1 MAFTT
6 IFLCVEQIEESIAKR
21 KEKPTEILGQ
31 IFLVYLEILLQSILW
46 LLGRALQKPKMEAS
60 FLFL

>member
-31 IFLVYLEILLQSILW
+31 IFLVYLEILLQSIL
-46 LLGRALQKPKMEAS
+46 
-60 FLFL
+60 